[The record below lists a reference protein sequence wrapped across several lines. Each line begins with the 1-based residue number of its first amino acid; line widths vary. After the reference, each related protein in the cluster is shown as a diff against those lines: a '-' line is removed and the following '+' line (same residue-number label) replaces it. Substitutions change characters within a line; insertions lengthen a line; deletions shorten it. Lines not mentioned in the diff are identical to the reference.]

1 MFSEVA
7 ESQRRAYSDRG
18 AVAVE
23 MALLLPFLCLFLLGV
38 MELSLVIHN
47 KAVIT
52 NASREG
58 ARYGIAAIGG
68 PYTDAAISE
77 WVSNYAKDRMISF
90 SPATT
95 VTTITRGGSTPGSVL
110 RVRVDYPYR
119 FLALPNLSDGFG
131 SALTLSANTT
141 MRME

>member
-1 MFSEVA
+1 MSEV
-7 ESQRRAYSDRG
+7 EQPNHRWDTTRG
-18 AVAVE
+18 NAVVE
-23 MALLLPFLCLFLLGV
+23 MAILLPFLLVFLLGV
-38 MELSLVIHN
+38 LDLSVLIHD

-58 ARYGIAAIGG
+58 ARYGITTFGG
-68 PYTDAAISE
+68 APTDAAIQQ
-77 WVSNYAKDRMISF
+77 WVSDYVQDRLISF